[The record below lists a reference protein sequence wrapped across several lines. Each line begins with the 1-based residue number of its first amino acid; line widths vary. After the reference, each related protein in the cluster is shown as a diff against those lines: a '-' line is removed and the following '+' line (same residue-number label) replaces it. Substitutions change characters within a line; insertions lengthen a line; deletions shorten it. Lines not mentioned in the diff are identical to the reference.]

1 MNKLYSLYE
10 KNVIEGRPNDWNEA
24 DIGALTNFQI
34 NTLIAYIIHRGKKDI
49 IVSYDIPTRDTV
61 IAFQGE
67 MSIAAYDF
75 CSVANDAYPL
85 ILKEGIGIR
94 KKVTNNNWEA
104 MVAVTRQSDN
114 YSYDIFATDKN
125 PLRAAMIVYLLRSG

>member
-94 KKVTNNNWEA
+94 KKVTNDNWDA
-104 MVAVTRQSDN
+104 NISFVRDSDG
-114 YSYDIFATDKN
+114 YSYDKYATDKN
-125 PLRAAMIVYLLRSG
+125 PLRAAMIAYLIKFG

>member
-10 KNVIEGRPNDWNEA
+10 KNVIEGHPNSWNEA
-24 DIGALTNFQI
+24 DISALTNFEI
-34 NTLIAYIIHRGKKDI
+34 NTLIAYIINRDKTDV

-61 IAFQGE
+61 VAFEGE

-94 KKVTNNNWEA
+94 KKVTNVNWEA